1 MTVQTIEVEDDWRTD
16 MRGMPGEE
24 CMLQLL
30 LRLVADVGLVGLP
43 NAGKSALLAALSK
56 ARPEIASYPF
66 TTLVPNLGVMGRE
79 GDPVLVDLPG
89 LIEGAHIGRGLGRN
103 FLRHVRRTRILL
115 HVVDVSLSE
124 PASDYET
131 IREEL
136 RMYNPEYCTR
146 PHLIALNKID
156 LVTPAERLEEIRL
169 SIQRTA
175 EERREIHSGG
185 SLPDHMIYTS
195 ALTGEGVDELQRALH
210 DMLGT
215 SEKDERFEWDS
226 EAPYSQNLSFDA
238 NWTWD
243 D

>member
-1 MTVQTIEVEDDWRTD
+1 MQTIDIEDDWQSN

-24 CMLQLL
+24 CVLQLL

-43 NAGKSALLAALSK
+43 NAGKSALLAALSR

-66 TTLVPNLGVMGRE
+66 TTLVPNLGVMGRDE
-79 GDPVLVDLPG
+79 DPVLVDLPG
-89 LIEGAHIGRGLGRN
+89 LIEGAHVGKGLGRN
-103 FLRHVRRTRILL
+103 FLRHVRRTKILL
-115 HVVDVSLSE
+115 HVVDISLPQ

-146 PHLIALNKID
+146 PHLVALNKTD
-156 LVTPAERLEEIRL
+156 LITPVERLEEIRL
-169 SIQRTA
+169 SIQRAA
-175 EERREIHSGG
+175 EDRRTIQSGG
-185 SLPDHMIYTS
+185 SLPDNMIYTS

-215 SEKDERFEWDS
+215 SEKDGRFEWDP
-226 EAPYSQNLSFDA
+226 EAPYSQNLPFDSE
-238 NWTWD
+238 WTWED
-243 D
+243 